1 MEENSDEQAVCKI
14 LKKVIPEVQ
23 LARYYGKEMSFILPS
38 DSSPQFPSLFKELD
52 QSVAST
58 QEGIE
63 GYGVSMT
70 TLEEVRMCGKMTTA
84 VIYYNHFFISSI

>member
-1 MEENSDEQAVCKI
+1 MEENSDERAIGNTLQ
-14 LKKVIPEVQ
+14 KVIPKVQ

-38 DSSPQFPSLFKELD
+38 NSSPLFPSLFKELD
-52 QSVAST
+52 YSIAST

-70 TLEEVRMCGKMTTA
+70 TLEEVSVGG
-84 VIYYNHFFISSI
+84 